1 MPFFLLRLSIFY
13 TAYRQKIKRSLILIL
28 VLSIG
33 FFAIDVPRWA
43 DGGNHFFALDV
54 GQGDAL
60 LLRSATG
67 QNVLIDGGPDNTV
80 LEELGAVL
88 PFFDRTLEYVILTH
102 PDADHL
108 NGLLTVLQRYTVK
121 HLLITGVAK
130 NTAVYKKFFTIIAQ
144 ENIPVIFVKAPLSF
158 TVDKISFTVLWP
170 IETLIAQES
179 EPVNDTSI
187 TLRVDAEETSFLLT
201 GDFSD
206 TVEKQLIELYG
217 TLLDVDILK
226 APHHG
231 SKTSSSAAFLEIA
244 TPETVVISVGKE
256 NRYGHPTTEALER
269 IKSVGATIRRTDQE
283 GRIEIVF

>member
-1 MPFFLLRLSIFY
+1 MPFFLLRLTIFY
-13 TAYRQKIKRSLILIL
+13 AAYRQKIKHSFILIL
-28 VLSIG
+28 VLSVG

-43 DGGNHFFALDV
+43 DGEKHFFALNV

-60 LLRSATG
+60 LFRSATG
-67 QNVLIDGGPDNTV
+67 KNVLIDGGPDNTV

-108 NGLLTVLQRYTVK
+108 TGLLNILQRYTVK

-130 NTAVYKKFFTIIAQ
+130 KTAVYKKFFTIIEQ
-144 ENIPVIFVKAPLSF
+144 ENIPVTFVKAPLSF
-158 TVDKISFTVLWP
+158 NVDEISFTVLWP

-187 TLRVDAEETSFLLT
+187 TLRVDVEETSFLLT

-206 TVEKQLIELYG
+206 NVEKQLIERYG

-231 SKTSSSAAFLEIA
+231 SKTSSSASFLEIV

-256 NRYGHPTTEALER
+256 NRYGHPTAEALER

-283 GRIEIVF
+283 GRIELIF